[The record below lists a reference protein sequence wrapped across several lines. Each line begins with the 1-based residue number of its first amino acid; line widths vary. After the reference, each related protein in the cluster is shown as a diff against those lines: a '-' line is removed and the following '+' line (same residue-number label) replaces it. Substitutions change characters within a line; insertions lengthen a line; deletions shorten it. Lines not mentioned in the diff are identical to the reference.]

1 MSVLE
6 DRWYRL
12 LHYLRKGLS
21 DAGHDAGLLQP
32 NDRTLS
38 VRISIEGTGLCWDHV
53 VGEGDVLH
61 GDLRLEADF
70 LLTSYR
76 IACNKAVAAASV

>member
-1 MSVLE
+1 MLE

-12 LHYLRKGLS
+12 LHYLRKGLT
-21 DAGHDAGLLQP
+21 DAGQDAELLEA

-38 VRISIEGTGLCWDHV
+38 VRIPIAETGLWWDHV

-76 IACNKAVAAASV
+76 IACNKAVAAAVSR